1 MPERW
6 CADLFVDLPQ
16 ADSSAAP
23 SAIGPLEVTAHWQ
36 RDEGALIFDLEG
48 TLLDGQ
54 GGRFS
59 LAGSANS
66 AHELSFQGTLNGLST
81 RALPPELFSRGSL
94 SLDDGSFFGDV
105 TGTLIGKKL
114 TARGTISLAQTKL
127 RWPRLADEPVGPL
140 DLSARGDLA
149 VDLGRHTLA
158 LHQIRLS
165 ANKAANDAEILID
178 ASLADDRAFN
188 LEARL
193 VRFDMQSAIDSLPE
207 ALRPPLQAPRVEGA
221 LNGDLEVRGVLGKW
235 DELQILRAELDL
247 SGLKQAAQ
255 REQVSTFLER
265 PFEFTPGN
273 QEPPERS
280 FEVGPGNPRF
290 TPIATLPAYVVR
302 AVVLSE
308 DAGFY
313 GHRGFDFDEIKE
325 SISRDL
331 AKGGAI
337 RGGSTLTQQLVKNL
351 FLSREKKLTRKIQEA
366 LITLEV
372 EATLPKSRILE
383 LYLNTIEWGPRLYGI
398 GEASERYFG
407 EKPQELTPK
416 QAAFLAS
423 IIPNPKKYYWYF
435 ARGALTPNWEDRVDH
450 ILDKMAE
457 VDVIDASQRAAAEA
471 PLEFH
476 RTGATAAQG
485 TEPSAGESGET
496 DSNSDGGET
505 P

>member
-1 MPERW
+1 
-6 CADLFVDLPQ
+6 
-16 ADSSAAP
+16 
-23 SAIGPLEVTAHWQ
+23 
-36 RDEGALIFDLEG
+36 
-48 TLLDGQ
+48 
-54 GGRFS
+54 
-59 LAGSANS
+59 
-66 AHELSFQGTLNGLST
+66 
-81 RALPPELFSRGSL
+81 
-94 SLDDGSFFGDV
+94 
-105 TGTLIGKKL
+105 
-114 TARGTISLAQTKL
+114 
-127 RWPRLADEPVGPL
+127 
-140 DLSARGDLA
+140 
-149 VDLGRHTLA
+149 
-158 LHQIRLS
+158 
-165 ANKAANDAEILID
+165 
-178 ASLADDRAFN
+178 
-188 LEARL
+188 
-193 VRFDMQSAIDSLPE
+193 MQSAIDSLPD

-221 LNGDLEVRGVLGKW
+221 LSGDLEVRGVLGKW

-255 REQVSTFLER
+255 REQVSSFLER
-265 PFEFTPGN
+265 PFEFTPGT

-290 TPIATLPAYVVR
+290 TLIASLPSYVVR

-313 GHRGFDFDEIKE
+313 GHHGFDFDEIKE

-366 LITLEV
+366 LLTLEV

-435 ARGALTPNWEDRVDH
+435 ARGALTPNWEDRVGH
-450 ILDKMAE
+450 ILDKMEE

-476 RTGATAAQG
+476 RTGAPAVAPEAEPAA
-485 TEPSAGESGET
+485 SDSSDES
-496 DSNSDGGET
+496 DSDET